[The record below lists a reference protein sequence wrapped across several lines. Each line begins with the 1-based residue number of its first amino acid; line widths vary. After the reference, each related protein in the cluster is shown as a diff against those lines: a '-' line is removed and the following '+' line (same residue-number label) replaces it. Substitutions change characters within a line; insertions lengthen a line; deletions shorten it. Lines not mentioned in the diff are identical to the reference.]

1 MKIYSQINKKNSDC
15 NPSLMLNKIEFILDN
30 FMCVDIHL
38 KTKKIYRLLS
48 YFIINKSNIE
58 INSPILST
66 LKKKIIQIMYTL
78 KDSDIKYYYFL
89 LFNTIYIS
97 IKKNNTNII
106 PIDNG
111 NMDELDYYLDNISYK
126 LFKYTIKE
134 EIRDDRINDIA
145 TLFL

>member
-1 MKIYSQINKKNSDC
+1 
-15 NPSLMLNKIEFILDN
+15 
-30 FMCVDIHL
+30 
-38 KTKKIYRLLS
+38 
-48 YFIINKSNIE
+48 
-58 INSPILST
+58 
-66 LKKKIIQIMYTL
+66 MYTL

-134 EIRDDRINDIA
+134 ENRYDRINDIA